1 MSIYNKIRTKI
12 KTVSTKQKENKFLR
26 KDKTVD
32 QDSLAWT
39 IRREKNYL
47 RHLFQAYAVIKGKDR
62 PVVTKSEV
70 NETLVQSLVEKFKI
84 KFGYA
89 RINSYH

>member
-1 MSIYNKIRTKI
+1 MSIYNKIRTEI
-12 KTVSTKQKENKFLR
+12 KTVSTKQKENKSLR

-39 IRREKNYL
+39 ISRDKDYL
-47 RHLFQAYAVIKGKDR
+47 KHLFQAYAVIKGKDR

-84 KFGYA
+84 DLDMQD
-89 RINSYH
+89 